1 MIALDPADQ
10 PLVTALTEAQE
21 RRRVVDGWAE
31 ITAER
36 RAKYRAHM
44 AAVMGPVWKRLEE
57 EETHG

>member
-10 PLVTALTEAQE
+10 PLVNILTEAQE
-21 RRRVVDGWAE
+21 RRRGYAGWGE
-31 ITAER
+31 LTAIR
-36 RAKYRAHM
+36 RARYQEQM